1 MQGYRNFEIQIGL
14 LELWRHR
21 RHMNMSWT
29 IPNRHENSSFS
40 SKSVSEI
47 DYFSDRSGYSPG
59 SRASKNY
66 LPGRR
71 VNNLLLAR
79 QRK

>member
-1 MQGYRNFEIQIGL
+1 MQMLI
-14 LELWRHR
+14 
-21 RHMNMSWT
+21 
-29 IPNRHENSSFS
+29 
-40 SKSVSEI
+40 KSVLYVQSLRKLQWKLWYKLI
-47 DYFSDRSGYSPG
+47 SSCMHYLRSGYSPG
-59 SRASKNY
+59 GRAGKNY

>member
-1 MQGYRNFEIQIGL
+1 MKSREISRSKIG
-14 LELWRHR
+14 
-21 RHMNMSWT
+21 
-29 IPNRHENSSFS
+29 PFS
-40 SKSVSEI
+40 LACTDPYIGIGWEYQSKV
-47 DYFSDRSGYSPG
+47 RSGYSPG
-59 SRASKNY
+59 GRASKNY

>member
-1 MQGYRNFEIQIGL
+1 MQ
-14 LELWRHR
+14 ELISLYATQPYSAMFPRHI
-21 RHMNMSWT
+21 H
-29 IPNRHENSSFS
+29 H
-40 SKSVSEI
+40 
-47 DYFSDRSGYSPG
+47 RSGYSPG
-59 SRASKNY
+59 GRASKNY

>member
-1 MQGYRNFEIQIGL
+1 MKWLILFWYNYKGDGFL
-14 LELWRHR
+14 
-21 RHMNMSWT
+21 
-29 IPNRHENSSFS
+29 
-40 SKSVSEI
+40 
-47 DYFSDRSGYSPG
+47 DRSGYSPG
-59 SRASKNY
+59 GRASKNY